1 MKEYSSIL
9 ENSARSNIGFFL
21 IKNMMGIYTNF
32 ILLPLLVIGLILG
45 IFSINSHEDAA
56 LYGVSIIFLIEVNN
70 TVSTGLRQI
79 IINEN
84 IMISFERLLTITNL
98 KSEKDL
104 IT

>member
-21 IKNMMGIYTNF
+21 IENLMGFYTNF

-45 IFSINSHEDAA
+45 IFSINNHEDAA
-56 LYGVSIIFLIEVNN
+56 LYGVSIIFLVEVNN